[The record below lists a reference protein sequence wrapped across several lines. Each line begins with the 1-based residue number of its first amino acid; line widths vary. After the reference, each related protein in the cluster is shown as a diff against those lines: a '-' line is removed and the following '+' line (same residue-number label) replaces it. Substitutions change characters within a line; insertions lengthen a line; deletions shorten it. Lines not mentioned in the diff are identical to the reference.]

1 MERKMNTEQTT
12 NLRQYLTRTVP
23 GRTWVAVMVLVI
35 LSSLLFT
42 CSAQA
47 REVYETPTGRFVK
60 SPTCLLEGMGT
71 VVRSTCAVGRAFESN
86 NTLVVMNGLHMVI
99 KRSEEPGTG
108 SAYIVEDD
116 ATLTPISTVVAVGN
130 CWVGH
135 RFRFCAN

>member
-1 MERKMNTEQTT
+1 MERTMNTQDTFT
-12 NLRQYLTRTVP
+12 FFSILRRASVTAIIGVGLAS
-23 GRTWVAVMVLVI
+23 GLV
-35 LSSLLFT
+35 SG
-42 CSAQA
+42 AKA
-47 REVYETPTGRFVK
+47 REVYQTPTGRFVK

-99 KRSEEPGTG
+99 KKSDEPGAG

-116 ATLTPISTVVAVGN
+116 ATLTPISTVVAVGD

-135 RFRFCAN
+135 KFRFCAK